1 MAIFAHI
8 RRVPRRSLPA
18 GVTVPTVEIWTAMAD
33 DQPTYTT
40 LDGSLIREIIRP
52 ERQGSRHL
60 SLAEATIAP
69 GQSTIRHLHH
79 ASEEVYYV
87 LSGTGTIE
95 VAARLHSVQAGDAV
109 LIPPGAEHRA
119 TCIGETS
126 LCILCA
132 CSPAYQHEDTEL
144 TEGELA

>member
-1 MAIFAHI
+1 MPI
-8 RRVPRRSLPA
+8 
-18 GVTVPTVEIWTAMAD
+18 VEISTAMTD

-69 GQSTIRHLHH
+69 GQSTIRHRHH
-79 ASEEVYYV
+79 QSEEIYYV
-87 LSGTGTIE
+87 LSGAGTIE
-95 VAARLHSVQAGDAV
+95 VAARLQRVQAGDAV

-119 TCIGETS
+119 TCMGETP
-126 LCILCA
+126 LRILCA
-132 CSPAYQHEDTEL
+132 CSPPYQHSDTEL